1 MKEKFNI
8 DSVYINFKNW
18 FNKALKFDLPIE
30 IPGLVFMVSSHNGE
44 WQLNAYLLKVFDRKK
59 YISQKYQLLNGEH
72 LELSHLYN
80 VQSLN
85 LCAADIAELQVVDLV
100 EKLLDIYKAEHKILM
115 NKISG
120 IVLYCRKIEKLV
132 H

>member
-1 MKEKFNI
+1 M
-8 DSVYINFKNW
+8 
-18 FNKALKFDLPIE
+18 
-30 IPGLVFMVSSHNGE
+30 
-44 WQLNAYLLKVFDRKK
+44 LKVFDRKK
-59 YISQKYQLLNGEH
+59 YISKKYQLLNGEY

-80 VQSLN
+80 VQSLY